1 MNLTLTLKARSVRY
15 LSIASVYLV
24 SLCAQAQ
31 NSDPGLPMS
40 DPEAVGMSAER
51 LARIGPAMQKYI
63 DAELVPGVVTLIARK
78 GKVVHFESQGF
89 MDIDSGKPMRPDAIF
104 RIASMTKP
112 ITSVALMMLWEEGHF
127 QLRDPVSKFIPE
139 FADQMSLH
147 DQRRERR
154 NRGSHAGESTLNDSR
169 HADSYGRAGE

>member
-1 MNLTLTLKARSVRY
+1 
-15 LSIASVYLV
+15 
-24 SLCAQAQ
+24 
-31 NSDPGLPMS
+31 
-40 DPEAVGMSAER
+40 
-51 LARIGPAMQKYI
+51 MQKYI
-63 DAELVPGVVTLIARK
+63 DAELVPGVVTLVARK

-139 FADQMSLH
+139 FADQMVSTTS
-147 DQRRERR
+147 DA
-154 NRGSHAGESTLNDSR
+154 SGESGGLMPVNRPSTIRDMLTHTAGLAN
-169 HADSYGRAGE
+169 SYRCLLYTSPSPRD